1 MDIRPINDRLAVIR
15 IESESTSP
23 GGIVI
28 PDSAKEKPCKGKVVA
43 VGKGR
48 VLDNGNRLPL
58 EVKPGDVVLFG
69 KYAGTETKHKSEDL
83 VILREEDVLAV
94 IED

>member
-1 MDIRPINDRLAVIR
+1 MNVRPINDRLAVIR

-43 VGKGR
+43 IGNGR
-48 VLDNGNRLPL
+48 ILENGNRLPL

-69 KYAGTETKHKSEDL
+69 KYAGTETKHNGEDL
-83 VILREEDVLAV
+83 VILREEDVLAI
-94 IED
+94 IEG